1 MTTERGSQTAKST
14 KQITVGAIDHS
25 GNGLLRAIRTPLS
38 SSNLTRR
45 SGDGAG
51 FPSLPLHH
59 PSPSGEH
66 VPGGGGCV
74 DTASRLN
81 CVDQSDEL
89 VDPGGH
95 WPILNRK
102 EWQITTL
109 AHRVVRQQGFLVA
122 LASGLAVL
130 AVSLVQNALNDV
142 IGQLSFP
149 GTSGVPAW
157 QWWAGYATQFAPIA
171 VPLALGVVLSFW
183 FIATIG
189 PICTSPT

>member
-1 MTTERGSQTAKST
+1 MEWGSQTAKST
-14 KQITVGAIDHS
+14 NQINEGAIDHS
-25 GNGLLRAIRTPLS
+25 GNSLLRAIRTPLS
-38 SSNLTRR
+38 PSNLSRR
-45 SGDGAG
+45 SGDSAG
-51 FPSLPLHH
+51 FPSLPHH
-59 PSPSGEH
+59 HHSLSGEH
-66 VPGGGGCV
+66 VGGGGGCV